1 MSLILS
7 DIDQFDHKENQQ
19 VLIIRN
25 LMSQA
30 QQDQNTIGQALKRFD
45 MRARQ
50 RFTAPIAAIE

>member
-1 MSLILS
+1 MMSLILS

-50 RFTAPIAAIE
+50 ILTGNFTN

>member
-7 DIDQFDHKENQQ
+7 DIDQFDHKDNQQ

-50 RFTAPIAAIE
+50 ILTGNFTN

>member
-50 RFTAPIAAIE
+50 ILTGIFTN